1 MEILILIPSIT
12 SYYTF
17 LTEVTNKLIIDN
29 NEVNIAA
36 LEKAVDK
43 LQSDVEK
50 LKDKQRSF
58 ANGNDWDSDSFNHVP
73 KRNDDRTHSQG
84 YNEFMP

>member
-36 LEKAVDK
+36 SPEH
-43 LQSDVEK
+43 
-50 LKDKQRSF
+50 LK
-58 ANGNDWDSDSFNHVP
+58 NVNCPLLFNYLCSGV
-73 KRNDDRTHSQG
+73 SWL
-84 YNEFMP
+84 